1 MHTYYDLGFDDAEC
15 STTRVINE
23 ARLVGFIEGW
33 VALNEI
39 PLFLTSPYRDL
50 SKVPLPKDPLDEE
63 VRQEE
68 EAGEGRDGPNSQEL
82 LEEIEAHISN
92 IDVMIVENP
101 NTPILTQP
109 LGAFAAQTT
118 LESTPPVADQGHSL
132 APQVSGQSPNPASYA
147 TKQRP
152 NPQAGLIAFCSSFF
166 PLFYF
171 LFFLYFLYFPC
182 IYLSY

>member
-39 PLFLTSPYRDL
+39 PLFETSPYWDL
-50 SKVPLPKDPLDEE
+50 SKVPLPKDLPDEE

-68 EAGEGRDGPNSQEL
+68 EVGEGRDSPSFQEL

-92 IDVMIVENP
+92 VDVMIVENL

-109 LGAFAAQTT
+109 SRALAAQTT
-118 LESTPPVADQGHSL
+118 PESTPPVANQGHSL
-132 APQVSGQSPNPASYA
+132 AP
-147 TKQRP
+147 
-152 NPQAGLIAFCSSFF
+152 
-166 PLFYF
+166 
-171 LFFLYFLYFPC
+171 
-182 IYLSY
+182 